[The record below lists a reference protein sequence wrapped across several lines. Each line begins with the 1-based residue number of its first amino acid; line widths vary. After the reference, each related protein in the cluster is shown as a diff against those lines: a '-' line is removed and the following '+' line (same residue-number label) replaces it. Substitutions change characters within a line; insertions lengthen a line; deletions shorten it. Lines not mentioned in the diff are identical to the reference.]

1 MRYLASP
8 AQLRASLIRW
18 SLFTIPLVLGLGFL
32 SGRSA
37 GSGPDNPWFAGLVKP
52 AIFPPPV
59 TFGVVWS
66 VLYVAMG
73 LALAMVLAARGA
85 PGRPGAVAAFVV
97 QLLLNLAW
105 SPVFFALHRMM
116 VAQGIILALIPL
128 VALTIFLF
136 RQVRPA
142 AAWLLVP
149 YLAWIC
155 FAAFL
160 NFQFI
165 QLNPGADG
173 TTAPAPA
180 AVHIDF
186 QQG

>member
-165 QLNPGADG
+165 QLNPAADG